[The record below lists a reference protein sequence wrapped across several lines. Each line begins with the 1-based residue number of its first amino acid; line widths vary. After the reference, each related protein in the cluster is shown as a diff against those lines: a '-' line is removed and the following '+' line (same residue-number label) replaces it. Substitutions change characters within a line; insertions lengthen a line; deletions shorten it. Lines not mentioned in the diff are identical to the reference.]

1 MNYVE
6 RMQRVAVL
14 GAAGKMGSG
23 ILFLNL
29 VECADLSLLPE
40 NKGKTFIVYAVD
52 ISEEALDGLLMY
64 VKSQLRKVAEKKINW
79 LREVYQSR
87 QDLIENAEIINEYI
101 DYVLSK
107 LRLVTTIESSYN
119 ANIIFEAIKED
130 PHLKVSVLKNINE
143 NNKNKPWFFTNT
155 SSIPIQYL
163 NEQANLEG
171 RIIGYHFYNPPVVQK
186 LVELISAK
194 NTLPEIKEFSYKLA
208 ERLNKTIVE
217 SNDIV
222 GFIGN
227 GHFMRDI
234 LHAVNEVNNLLN
246 KFTFPEAVYIMNKV
260 SQEYLIRPM
269 GIFQL
274 IDYVGIDVCSY
285 IMNVM
290 SEHLK
295 DNNLKCNLLENMLAN
310 GIKGGQYA
318 DGSQKDGFLKYDKGK
333 IVGVYDIN
341 SNQYIPLSDIQEK
354 CDAALGQKPQKL
366 IPWKTLIN
374 QKDKEPILTE
384 IFNEMKNINTL
395 GSKLAITYGLK
406 SKEIAKNLVTSG
418 VAKTEED
425 VNKVL
430 ITGFYHAYGPINN
443 FFD

>member
-1 MNYVE
+1 MEYVE
-6 RMQRVAVL
+6 KMQRVAVL

-29 VECADLSLLPE
+29 VECADLNLLPE
-40 NKGKTFIVYAVD
+40 NKDKNFVVYAIDV
-52 ISEEALDGLLMY
+52 SEEALSGLLSY

-79 LREVYQSR
+79 LRDIYKDR
-87 QDLIENAEIINEYI
+87 KDLIENSEIIDEYI
-101 DYVLSK
+101 FHVLSK
-107 LRLVTTIESSYN
+107 LRLVTTLESSYN
-119 ANIIFEAIKED
+119 AHIIFEAIKED
-130 PHLKVSVLKNINE
+130 PELKVSILKKINE
-143 NNKNKPWFFTNT
+143 NNPHKPWFFTNT

-163 NEQANLEG
+163 NENAKLEG

-208 ERLNKTIVE
+208 ERLGKIIVE

-234 LHAVNEVNNLLN
+234 LHAVSEVNRLTE
-246 KFTFPEAVYIMNKV
+246 KFSFTEAVYIVNKV

-274 IDYVGIDVCSY
+274 IDYVGIDVCNY
-285 IMNVM
+285 IMSVM
-290 SEHLK
+290 SEHLNDK
-295 DNNLKCNLLENMLAN
+295 NLKCELLEKMLSL

-318 DGSQKDGFLKYDKGK
+318 DGSQKDGFLKYEKGK
-333 IVGVYDIN
+333 IVGIYDIN
-341 SNQYIPLSDIQEK
+341 TKNYIPISNIQDK
-354 CDAALGQKPQKL
+354 CDTAIGQRPQKL
-366 IPWKTLIN
+366 IPWKAIIG
-374 QKDKEPILTE
+374 QKNKESVLREIFTE
-384 IFNEMKNINTL
+384 IKSLNTV
-395 GSKLAITYGLK
+395 GSNLAVRYGLK
-406 SKEIAKNLVTSG
+406 SKEIGKNLVSSG
-418 VAKTEED
+418 VAKSDED

-443 FFD
+443 FFE